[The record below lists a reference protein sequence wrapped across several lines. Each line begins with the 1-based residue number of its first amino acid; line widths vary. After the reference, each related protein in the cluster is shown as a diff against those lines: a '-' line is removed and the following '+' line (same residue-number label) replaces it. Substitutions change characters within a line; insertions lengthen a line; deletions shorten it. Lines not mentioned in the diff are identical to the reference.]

1 METTLSISTENDC
14 GVSMEDEPKK
24 KREKKIKLDNI
35 IGIMIK

>member
-14 GVSMEDEPKK
+14 GASMEDEPK

>member
-14 GVSMEDEPKK
+14 RVSMEDEPKK
-24 KREKKIKLDNI
+24 RKKIKLGNI

>member
-24 KREKKIKLDNI
+24 RKKIKLDNI
-35 IGIMIK
+35 IEIMIK